1 VRERLD
7 TLLVAR
13 GLFDSRAQAR
23 GAVLAGEVTVGGA
36 VVDKP
41 GSQIA
46 PDAVLAVA
54 ARRRYVSR
62 GGDKLDHALSAL
74 GVEVT
79 GEDAI
84 DLGSST
90 GGFVERLLEGGAAR
104 VVAVD
109 VGYGQL
115 DWGLRQ
121 DPRVTVIER
130 TNARDLAPDRLPFAP
145 SFVTA
150 DVSFISLTTVLR
162 PVLECLRSG
171 YRGLVL
177 VKPQFEAGRGHVGKG
192 GVVRDQSVHTEVLAR
207 VGAWLEERGAAV
219 LGMTDSGHPGPKG
232 NVEYFVYF
240 RDGRGVAARSNA
252 AGSGRALGRV
262 DPAEAARRAVE
273 AAHRAAGPQAAAV
286 EGPQAAAGEGPQA
299 TAGEGPQAAAV
310 DGPQAAAGEAP
321 EAPDA

>member
-7 TLLVAR
+7 TLLVER
-13 GLFDSRAQAR
+13 GLFDTRARAR
-23 GAVLAGEVTVGGA
+23 AAVLAGEVTVEGA

-41 GSQIA
+41 GTRFA
-46 PDAVLAVA
+46 PGVDLSVA

-62 GGDKLDHALSAL
+62 GGDKLDHAMTAL
-74 GVEVT
+74 GVGVD
-79 GEDAI
+79 GEDCI

-115 DWGLRQ
+115 DWALRN
-121 DPRVTVIER
+121 DPRVTVMER
-130 TNARDLAPDRLPFAP
+130 TNARELTPDRLPFRP

-150 DVSFISLTTVLR
+150 DLSFISLTTALAS
-162 PVLECLRSG
+162 VLECLRSG

-192 GVVRDQSVHTEVLAR
+192 GVVRDQGVHTEVLAR
-207 VGAWLEERGAAV
+207 VGAWLEERGAEV

-232 NVEYFVYF
+232 NLEYFVHF
-240 RDGRGVAARSNA
+240 REASAPAVPAAAGGGDGA
-252 AGSGRALGRV
+252 AGSTRAAARV
-262 DPAEAARRAVE
+262 DPAAEARRAVAAAHGDE
-273 AAHRAAGPQAAAV
+273 AAS
-286 EGPQAAAGEGPQA
+286 
-299 TAGEGPQAAAV
+299 
-310 DGPQAAAGEAP
+310 D
-321 EAPDA
+321 PDAGDA